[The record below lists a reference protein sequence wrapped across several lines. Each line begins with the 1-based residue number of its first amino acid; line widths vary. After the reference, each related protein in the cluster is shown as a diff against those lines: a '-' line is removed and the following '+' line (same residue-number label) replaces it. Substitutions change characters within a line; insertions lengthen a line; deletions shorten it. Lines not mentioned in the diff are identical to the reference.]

1 MTAKVYV
8 LLTIMQ
14 DKITQ
19 AAENLSRYNGV
30 VIVAVLEG
38 IPNVVMI
45 LQASKRK
52 RLAEKA
58 IAAIVAVEK
67 MTEDLQLLPVH
78 HEYGSHVITE
88 RVCTRKINK
97 KTTRQHAMRAI

>member
-14 DKITQ
+14 DKITR
-19 AAENLSRYNGV
+19 AAGILRRYNGV
-30 VIVAVLEG
+30 VMVAVLEG

-52 RLAEKA
+52 RLAEKT
-58 IAAIVAVEK
+58 IAAIVAVEN
-67 MTEDLQLLPVH
+67 MTEDLQLLPVQ

-88 RVCTRKINK
+88 RVRTRNINK
-97 KTTRQHAMRAI
+97 KTPRQQATRAI